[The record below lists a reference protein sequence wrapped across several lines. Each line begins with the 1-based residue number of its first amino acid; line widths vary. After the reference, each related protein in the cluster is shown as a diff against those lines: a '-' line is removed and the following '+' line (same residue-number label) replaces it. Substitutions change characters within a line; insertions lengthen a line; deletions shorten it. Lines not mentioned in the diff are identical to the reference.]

1 MSDSSRSHG
10 LQPTRLL
17 PPWDFPGKSTGVGC
31 HGLLC
36 DPTELS
42 KCHGGTTWSKSRE
55 AEEVCVHECVCDG
68 VCVCVCVCMC
78 VCVHVYDMCS
88 GVCVCMVGV
97 WYMHVHDVGFHMC
110 VTCV

>member
-1 MSDSSRSHG
+1 MGEQHG
-10 LQPTRLL
+10 ARAGRQKR
-17 PPWDFPGKSTGVGC
+17 
-31 HGLLC
+31 
-36 DPTELS
+36 
-42 KCHGGTTWSKSRE
+42 
-55 AEEVCVHECVCDG
+55 
-68 VCVCVCVCMC
+68 CVCMS